1 MTESLYSGRPLS
13 HGYPELEKQ
22 AVASFTGEEV
32 ESRVAEIMTCLTR
45 LVDLSKGSRSV
56 TVIGCGPNPQSIKDL
71 IALGYDAKGIE
82 PVAGFAEKAAQ
93 ALGDPDRIHVGTGES
108 LPLEPESQHVLLL
121 ESVLEHVDSPMKALA
136 EAYRVLS
143 PGGVLYVYTTNRL
156 RPSPLGRN
164 DEFNVRFYN
173 WFPAIVKESYV
184 YKHLH
189 YDPSLANYSLRP
201 AVHWFT
207 YAGLCKLGREVGFA
221 QFYSLID
228 LVDSDAPSIKR
239 RWFRCWLVQHC
250 RYQPWLRSLGLT
262 QFGSSIFMLKRP

>member
-1 MTESLYSGRPLS
+1 LTDSLYSGRPLS

-32 ESRVAEIMTCLTR
+32 ESRVAEIMACLTR
-45 LVDLSKGSRSV
+45 LVDLSKGTRSV

-82 PVAGFAEKAAQ
+82 PVAGFAEKAAR
-93 ALGDPDRIHVGTGES
+93 ALGDPHRIHVGTAES
-108 LPLEPESQHVLLL
+108 LPLEPESQRVLLL
-121 ESVLEHVDSPMKALA
+121 ETVLEHVDSPIKALA

-156 RPSPLGRN
+156 RLSPLGRN
-164 DEFNVRFYN
+164 GEFNVRFYN

-207 YAGLCKLGREVGFA
+207 FTELCKLGREVGFA

-228 LVDSDAPSIKR
+228 LVDSDAPSVKR
-239 RWFRCWLVQHC
+239 RWFRRWLVQHC
-250 RYQPWLRSLGLT
+250 RYHPWLRSLGLT
-262 QFGSSIFMLKRP
+262 QYGSSIFMLKRP